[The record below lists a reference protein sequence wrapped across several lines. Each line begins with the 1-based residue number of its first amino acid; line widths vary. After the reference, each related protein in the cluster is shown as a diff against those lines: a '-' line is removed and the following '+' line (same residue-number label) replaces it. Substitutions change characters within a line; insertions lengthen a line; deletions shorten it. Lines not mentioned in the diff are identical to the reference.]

1 MIFVNHTN
9 NTFDQGN
16 DVSEEL
22 KILVKTYT
30 SVRKT
35 MLKISSNTDARIKER
50 EYKQV
55 VMDYKAELDESMR
68 RKRKYKENMYK
79 LYALLW

>member
-1 MIFVNHTN
+1 
-9 NTFDQGN
+9 
-16 DVSEEL
+16 
-22 KILVKTYT
+22 
-30 SVRKT
+30 